1 MKSLLH
7 SPSKI
12 RVDLRVD
19 FSDVYSRKFIA
30 PCKVEVASAVK
41 QFFFSI
47 PKFGIWMLQF
57 RELIGKKLG
66 LKTANGRKG
75 TLIEIEHFSG
85 QIGDRIALFEVWN
98 RDTNEIVTGQR
109 DKHLDFVL
117 VFKLENNGEEH
128 NLQLITSVQVNSS
141 LGRIYLW
148 AVKPIHTML
157 MPVIMRRLCNRLKN
171 GC

>member
-1 MKSLLH
+1 MKSLH

-12 RVDLRVD
+12 QIDLRVD
-19 FSDVYSRKFIA
+19 FSDVYSRTFVA
-30 PCKVEVASAVK
+30 PCKVAVESAVK

-75 TLIEIEHFSG
+75 TLIEIEQFKG

-98 RDTNEIVTGQR
+98 RNANEIVTGQR

-117 VFKLENNGEEH
+117 VFKLENNEEKH
-128 NLQLITSVQVNSS
+128 NLQLITAVQINSR

-148 AVKPIHTML
+148 AIKPIHMLL
-157 MPVIMRRLCNRLKN
+157 MPMIMRRLCHRLKN

>member
-1 MKSLLH
+1 MDSLLH
-7 SPSKI
+7 SHFKI
-12 RVDLRVD
+12 PTDLRVD
-19 FSDVYSRKFIA
+19 FSDVYSRTFIA
-30 PCKVEVASAVK
+30 PCKVAVESAVK

-47 PKFGIWMLQF
+47 PKAGIWMLQF
-57 RELIGKKLG
+57 REFVGKKIG

-75 TLIEIEHFSG
+75 TLLEIEQFTG

-98 RDTNEIVTGQR
+98 RNSNEIVTGQH

-117 VFKLENNGEEH
+117 VFKVENNGEEH
-128 NLQLITSVQVNSS
+128 TLQLLTIVQINSS
-141 LGRIYLW
+141 LGRMYLW
-148 AVKPIHTML
+148 AVKPIHSML

>member
-1 MKSLLH
+1 MNSLH

-12 RVDLRVD
+12 HIDLRVD
-19 FSDVYSRKFIA
+19 FSDVYSRTFIA
-30 PCKVEVASAVK
+30 PCKVAVESAVK

-75 TLIEIEHFSG
+75 TLIEIEQFKG

-98 RDTNEIVTGQR
+98 RNANEIVTGQR

-117 VFKLENNGEEH
+117 VFKLENNEEEH
-128 NLQLITSVQVNSS
+128 NLQLITAVQINSR

-148 AVKPIHTML
+148 AIKPIHMLL
-157 MPVIMRRLCNRLKN
+157 MPMIMRRLCHRLEN